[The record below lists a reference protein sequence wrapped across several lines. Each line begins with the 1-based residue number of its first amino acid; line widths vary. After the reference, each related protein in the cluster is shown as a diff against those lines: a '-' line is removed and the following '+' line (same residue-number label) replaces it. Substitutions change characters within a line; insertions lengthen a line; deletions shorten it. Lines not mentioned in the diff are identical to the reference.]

1 MASITERG
9 NSFRITVSAGRDR
22 NGKQILKYLTY
33 TPKETTPAAIRK
45 EVEKAALDFETKVKS
60 GKYFDGDQMTFSELV
75 QHWKTTYAVKN
86 LAVHTVESYEDILN
100 RHFLQPLGN
109 MKVSKIK
116 AVNIQIIIDNM
127 SESGLAPATVRRSYN
142 VIRGILHKAYKW
154 GIVSENVA
162 DRCELPKIK
171 RPNMRYWT
179 PEEAQTF
186 LKALTLTYHY
196 KCTGT
201 DRVISSTG
209 KTFQV
214 VDYTREYTISRV
226 WKEFFS
232 LELHTGMRRGELC
245 GLRWCDIDLKN
256 KTVSVN
262 QVLSKVNAGYIVKAP
277 KTESS
282 KRTIAVSQAVI
293 DSLKGWKKLQKEECL
308 RMGEIWQGERGDNYD
323 QNYVFTRTDGSGKP
337 IYPDSV
343 GEKFHKIIRAYNGE
357 YGGKLPDINFHGT
370 RHTSATLLI
379 AEGVDVV
386 EVSHRLGHSKTST
399 TEDIYAHQLKEV
411 DEHAANVLDNVL
423 GTKVL

>member
-1 MASITERG
+1 M
-9 NSFRITVSAGRDR
+9 
-22 NGKQILKYLTY
+22 
-33 TPKETTPAAIRK
+33 KE
-45 EVEKAALDFETKVKS
+45 
-60 GKYFDGDQMTFSELV
+60 
-75 QHWKTTYAVKN
+75 
-86 LAVHTVESYEDILN
+86 
-100 RHFLQPLGN
+100 
-109 MKVSKIK
+109 
-116 AVNIQIIIDNM
+116 
-127 SESGLAPATVRRSYN
+127 
-142 VIRGILHKAYKW
+142 
-154 GIVSENVA
+154 
-162 DRCELPKIK
+162 
-171 RPNMRYWT
+171 
-179 PEEAQTF
+179 
-186 LKALTLTYHY
+186 
-196 KCTGT
+196 
-201 DRVISSTG
+201 
-209 KTFQV
+209 
-214 VDYTREYTISRV
+214 
-226 WKEFFS
+226 
-232 LELHTGMRRGELC
+232 
-245 GLRWCDIDLKN
+245 
-256 KTVSVN
+256 
-262 QVLSKVNAGYIVKAP
+262 P

-343 GEKFHKIIRAYNGE
+343 GEKFHKIIRAYNEE

>member
-1 MASITERG
+1 MASIKKRKDAYQF
-9 NSFRITVSAGRDR
+9 SVSVGRDL
-22 NGKQILKYLTY
+22 NGKQMFKYKTY
-33 TPKETTPAAIRK
+33 FPRATTPAAIRK
-45 EVEKAALDFETKVKS
+45 EVELAAAEFEEQVKS
-60 GKYFDGDQMTFSELV
+60 GKYYDGERITFANFV
-75 QHWKTTYAVKN
+75 KQWKENYAIKN
-86 LAVHTVESYEDILN
+86 LAPYTLKTYEDALRDNFYPVI
-100 RHFLQPLGN
+100 GN
-109 MKVSKIK
+109 MKLSKITS
-116 AVNIQIIIDNM
+116 VNIQNVVNSM
-127 SESGLAPATVRRSYN
+127 VRKGAAPATVHRAFYVVS
-142 VIRGILHKAYKW
+142 GILQKAYKW
-154 GIVSENVA
+154 GLVQENVA
-162 DRCELPKIK
+162 KRCELPKVTQKEIH
-171 RPNMRYWT
+171 YWT
-179 PEEAQTF
+179 AEQAQEF
-186 LKALTLTYHY
+186 LKALTLTYHHTV
-196 KCTGT
+196 KGKE
-201 DRVISSTG
+201 RVLGSSG
-209 KTFQV
+209 KTYTV
-214 VDYTREYTISRV
+214 DDYTRSYTISRV
-226 WKEFFS
+226 WREFFN

-262 QVLSKVNAGYIVKAP
+262 QVLSKVNAGYIVKEP